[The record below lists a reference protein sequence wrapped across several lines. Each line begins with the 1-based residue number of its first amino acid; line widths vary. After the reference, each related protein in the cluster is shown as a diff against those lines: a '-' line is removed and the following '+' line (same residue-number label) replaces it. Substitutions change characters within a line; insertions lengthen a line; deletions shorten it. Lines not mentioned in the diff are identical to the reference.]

1 MRVAVN
7 KKTVVADINGA
18 GTSGRVDI
26 IGRAVACAVVR
37 YWPAAHDEHVAVPG
51 RHGKRELAREQR
63 KRERKKFTSKAKK
76 EPATVLAVCYLLPL
90 PPLPRQLLRER
101 ANGLRLAPEDET
113 AEVFPLPPLDSCLA
127 TVLAVCN

>member
-1 MRVAVN
+1 MRVTVN

-26 IGRAVACAVVR
+26 IGPAVACAVVR

-63 KRERKKFTSKAKK
+63 KREREVHEQIK
-76 EPATVLAVCYLLPL
+76 ERTCNRSRGMLPAP
-90 PPLPRQLLRER
+90 
-101 ANGLRLAPEDET
+101 APAPAAT
-113 AEVFPLPPLDSCLA
+113 AAS
-127 TVLAVCN
+127 

>member
-1 MRVAVN
+1 MIVIVTNWSKSTVLCRAVRVTVN

-63 KRERKKFTSKAKK
+63 KRERTKFTSKAKK
-76 EPATVLAVCYLLPL
+76 ERKKEILLAD
-90 PPLPRQLLRER
+90 EKR
-101 ANGLRLAPEDET
+101 AIEAAET
-113 AEVFPLPPLDSCLA
+113 GK
-127 TVLAVCN
+127 